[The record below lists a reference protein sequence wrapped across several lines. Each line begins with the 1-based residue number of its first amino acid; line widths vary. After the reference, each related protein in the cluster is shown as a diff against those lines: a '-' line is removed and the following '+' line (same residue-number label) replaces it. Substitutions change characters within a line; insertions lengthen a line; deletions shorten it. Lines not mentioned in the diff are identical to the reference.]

1 MAYVYRHIRLDK
13 NEPFYIGVSN
23 DCDILYKRAYKK
35 FGRNEYWQR
44 IVSKTDYRVD
54 ILFDEVDFGF
64 AKEKEIELIKL
75 YGRQNLNNGILCNLT
90 DGGEGTLNMVFNDEH
105 KLKISNANKGRNFSE
120 IHKKRLSE
128 SAKNRNEAI
137 INIQRERFFN
147 LGKNN
152 KGKKQSLECIE
163 KRSLKLKG
171 KTHTIE
177 AKEKISLANRGR
189 KYSEKVKKK
198 MSESAIGKHT
208 GLNNGKSKIVLNTQ
222 NGVFYYSIT
231 EAAVSIGMPR
241 RGLLGRLNGNIK
253 NKTYLT
259 LA

>member
-13 NEPFYIGVSN
+13 NEPFYIGVSS

-35 FGRNEYWQR
+35 LGRNEYWQR
-44 IVSKTDYRVD
+44 IISKTNYRVD

-64 AKEKEIELIKL
+64 AKEKEMELIKL

-90 DGGEGTLNMVFNDEH
+90 DGGEGTLNMVFSDEH
-105 KLKISNANKGRNFSE
+105 RLKISSANKGRSFSE

-128 SAKNRNEAI
+128 SAKNRSEAI

-163 KRSLKLKG
+163 KRTLKLKG
-171 KTHTIE
+171 KKRSQEI
-177 AKEKISLANRGR
+177 KDKLSLAFTGR
-189 KYSEKVKKK
+189 KMSVEARKK
-198 MSESAIGKHT
+198 MSESAAGKHI

-222 NGVFYYSIT
+222 NGVFYYSIS
-231 EAAVSIGMPR
+231 EAAQSMGIKR
-241 RGLLGRLNGNIK
+241 TTLAEKLNGNIK
-253 NKTYLT
+253 NNTYLT